1 MEFLP
6 YLSAMGL
13 SKFFVFNGR
22 EMAQGVQLRKADE
35 VARIGALSNWI

>member
-6 YLSAMGL
+6 YLLLLPSH
-13 SKFFVFNGR
+13 KFFVFNER
-22 EMAQGVQLRKADE
+22 QMAKGVQMRRADE